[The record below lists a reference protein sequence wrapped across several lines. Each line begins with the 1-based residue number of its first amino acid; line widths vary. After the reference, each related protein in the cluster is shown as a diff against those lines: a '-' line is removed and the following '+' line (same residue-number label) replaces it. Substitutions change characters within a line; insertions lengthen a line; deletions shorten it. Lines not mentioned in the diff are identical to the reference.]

1 MTHHARND
9 KKMSNFAFTYANKLN
24 TKHIMTPKEI
34 RNNRLAE
41 KMIKN
46 LKRRNFEAI
55 YCPTAAEAVEKISAM
70 MPDGSTV
77 TWGGSMTIR
86 DMGLTAALHKRALKV
101 LDRDLAAD
109 RDEAQRIYREAFSAD
124 FYLSSVNAISEDGV
138 IVNIDGNGNRVA
150 AITFGPKKVIFVVGL
165 NKVAQDVNA
174 ALARAR
180 STASPINA
188 ARFDIKTPCQ
198 VDGVCHN
205 CNSPESICNYIHF
218 MRNSHPAGRH
228 TVVLVGEDLGY

>member
-1 MTHHARND
+1 
-9 KKMSNFAFTYANKLN
+9 
-24 TKHIMTPKEI
+24 MTPTESRNELLAAHII
-34 RNNRLAE
+34 RHLE
-41 KMIKN
+41 
-46 LKRRNFEAI
+46 RRNMTAY
-55 YCPTAAEAVEKISAM
+55 YCPTAAEATAKVSELI
-70 MPDGSTV
+70 PDGASV

-86 DMGLTAALHKRALKV
+86 DMGLTEALHKRKLDI

-109 RDEAQRIYREAFSAD
+109 HDEAQRIYREAFSAD
-124 FYLSSVNAISEDGV
+124 YYLTSANAISEDGV

-150 AITFGPKKVIFVVGL
+150 AITFGPKKVILVIGL

-198 VDGVCHN
+198 ADGVCHN

>member
-1 MTHHARND
+1 
-9 KKMSNFAFTYANKLN
+9 MSNFAFTYANKLN

-165 NKVAQDVNA
+165 NKVAQDVSA

-228 TVVLVGEDLGY
+228 TVVLVGEELGY

>member
-1 MTHHARND
+1 
-9 KKMSNFAFTYANKLN
+9 
-24 TKHIMTPKEI
+24 MTPKEI
-34 RNNRLAE
+34 RNERLAQ

-46 LKRRNFEAI
+46 LQRRNF
-55 YCPTAAEAVEKISAM
+55 
-70 MPDGSTV
+70 
-77 TWGGSMTIR
+77 
-86 DMGLTAALHKRALKV
+86 
-101 LDRDLAAD
+101 
-109 RDEAQRIYREAFSAD
+109 EAFSAD

-150 AITFGPKKVIFVVGL
+150 AITFGPKKVILVVGL
-165 NKVAQDVNA
+165 NKVTQDVQS

-198 VDGVCHN
+198 IDGICHN